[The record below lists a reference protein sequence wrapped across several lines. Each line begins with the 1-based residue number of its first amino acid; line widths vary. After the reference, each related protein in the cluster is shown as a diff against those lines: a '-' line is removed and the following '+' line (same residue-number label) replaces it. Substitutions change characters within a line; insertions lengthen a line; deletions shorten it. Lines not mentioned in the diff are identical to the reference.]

1 MEQITDK
8 MLPHNVDA
16 ERAVLGAIL
25 IDPDAYFNVSEI
37 VNPRDFY
44 VSRHGWIYW
53 ALAQQAA
60 AGNAP
65 DYVTTCDI
73 LERKGQLADI
83 GGAAYLTGLVSST
96 PTAFGVAQYAKIV
109 ARTAYHRRV
118 IAAAQQITQLGFE
131 DGEINEKQA
140 AVEKIVAELAPGK
153 NAGGLVP
160 LRDVLGTAYNEIAAR
175 TGEMLGVKTGFIDY
189 DNLLGGLQKSD
200 LVIVAGRPSMGK
212 TAFMMGM
219 ASYAA
224 QSNNVA
230 FFSLEMSSRQL
241 AHRLIAANTG
251 IDSKRLR
258 LYKMQDD
265 DWPALIGAINALGDC
280 GLWIDDTSNCTISH
294 IRTQVRKLA
303 ARVKLDAVFVDYLQ
317 LMSTGRGGR
326 ETQIEKITMLS
337 AACKNLAR
345 ELDVPVVVGSQ
356 LSRACE
362 QRNDKRPM
370 LSDLR
375 DSGTIEQDAD
385 IVSFIYRDVVYNP
398 NTEAPAIAEIITAK
412 HRNGPIGKTC
422 LRFEEQRAMFQNL
435 EVGK

>member
-1 MEQITDK
+1 
-8 MLPHNVDA
+8 
-16 ERAVLGAIL
+16 
-25 IDPDAYFNVSEI
+25 
-37 VNPRDFY
+37 
-44 VSRHGWIYW
+44 
-53 ALAQQAA
+53 
-60 AGNAP
+60 
-65 DYVTTCDI
+65 
-73 LERKGQLADI
+73 
-83 GGAAYLTGLVSST
+83 
-96 PTAFGVAQYAKIV
+96 
-109 ARTAYHRRV
+109 V
-118 IAAAQQITQLGFE
+118 IAAAQQIAQIGFE

-140 AVEKIVAELAPGK
+140 AVEKIVSGLAPDK

-160 LRDVLGTAYNEIAAR
+160 LRDVLGAAYDEIAAR

-200 LVIVAGRPSMGK
+200 LIIIAGRPSMGK
-212 TAFMMGM
+212 TALMMGM

-224 QSNNVA
+224 RSHNVA

-241 AHRLIAANTG
+241 AHRLIASNTG

-258 LYKMQDD
+258 LHKLQDG
-265 DWPALIGAINALGDC
+265 DWSVLISAVSSLGDS

-294 IRTQVRKLA
+294 IRTQARKLA
-303 ARVKLDAVFVDYLQ
+303 ARVRLDAIYIDYLQ
-317 LMSTGRGGR
+317 LMNTGRGGR

-345 ELDVPVVVGSQ
+345 ELDIPVAVGSQ

-398 NTEAPAIAEIITAK
+398 ETECQAVAEIITAK
-412 HRNGPIGKTC
+412 HRNGPTGKIL
-422 LRFEEQRAMFQNL
+422 LRFDEKRATFQNL
-435 EVGK
+435 ETGK